1 MANGRLRSR
10 LSPTECNGLHA
21 VRSVLSGL
29 ALLLLLYSAIF
40 ASRSDLGWARG
51 HPSWQMHPLTKK
63 QLSSEIEGR
72 CSAAAVLLFSCN
84 LFRFFANLLSSTLSR
99 QGLLHPALCARLQ
112 VEGVALHFLNDVFR
126 LNLALESTE
135 RVLYGLAFLQPNF
148 CQTHHLP
155 TRSKSEI
162 PEPTL
167 FVARSGERIAK

>member
-1 MANGRLRSR
+1 M
-10 LSPTECNGLHA
+10 
-21 VRSVLSGL
+21 VGL
-29 ALLLLLYSAIF
+29 AVDCRRQSAMDCMPLEVSSADWHF
-40 ASRSDLGWARG
+40 CCSCTRRSSQSRSDLGWARG
-51 HPSWQMHPLTKK
+51 HPSWQMHLLTKK

-162 PEPTL
+162 PEEPTL